1 MRDRPCQQKAPLS
14 LFAVQTISRKY
25 SVPAGT
31 QFPPNLAE
39 PSTFKQFPHEST
51 TRRRQRIVGTS
62 SQGRQF
68 HTKAPLASSPRI
80 SADLRSDNQGRS
92 THCGSNNL
100 HVVPPPSPTAAATLS
115 PQNVVV
121 FLGTITSGVSPAH
134 SFIPHSFIRSTEGR
148 VLHQAEAQGEQDEI
162 PRLERLRSSL
172 CPVSS
177 GSVSVRTR
185 CQPFAFRPKT

>member
-25 SVPAGT
+25 SVPAST

-51 TRRRQRIVGTS
+51 KRRRQRIVGTS

-92 THCGSNNL
+92 THCRSNNL

-121 FLGTITSGVSPAH
+121 FLGTITSGVSPA
-134 SFIPHSFIRSTEGR
+134 HSFIRSTEGR

-177 GSVSVRTR
+177 GSVSVRTP